1 MPDHEENHTFL
12 GGRKRAAKIYKSS
25 MNKMQGNCDMARKSR
40 VVSAYIKK
48 KIALLERSVRFL

>member
-1 MPDHEENHTFL
+1 
-12 GGRKRAAKIYKSS
+12 

-48 KIALLERSVRFL
+48 KVALLERGVRFL

>member
-1 MPDHEENHTFL
+1 MSEENHTFL
-12 GGRKRAAKIYKSS
+12 GGSKRAAKIYKSL

-48 KIALLERSVRFL
+48 KVALLQRGVLFFL